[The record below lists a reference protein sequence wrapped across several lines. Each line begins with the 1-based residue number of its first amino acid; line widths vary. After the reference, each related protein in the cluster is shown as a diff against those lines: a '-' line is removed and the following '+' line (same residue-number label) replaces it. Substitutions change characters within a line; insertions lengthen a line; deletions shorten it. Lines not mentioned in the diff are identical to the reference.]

1 MEFGPTFEYKKVFMG
16 KTNSVKFVSIEE
28 YIEGAFIKYINNN
41 VEVCEKGTVCDKAE
55 AFVHFTH
62 KKSEGK
68 LIVLDIQGTGYIL
81 YDPEIAS
88 LDLLSD
94 DGTCQFCTGNL
105 SEIAMKNFFEKHQC
119 NKYWKLLGLMFAP
132 S

>member
-1 MEFGPTFEYKKVFMG
+1 MVTYVKRVQFVTKQ
-16 KTNSVKFVSIEE
+16 KT
-28 YIEGAFIKYINNN
+28 
-41 VEVCEKGTVCDKAE
+41 
-55 AFVHFTH
+55 FVHFTH

-68 LIVLDIQGTGYIL
+68 LIVLDIQGGGYTL
-81 YDPEIAS
+81 HRQIAS
-88 LDLLSD
+88 PDLLSD

-119 NKYWKLLGLMFAP
+119 NKYCKLLGLMLAP

>member
-1 MEFGPTFEYKKVFMG
+1 MG
-16 KTNSVKFVSIEE
+16 KTNSGEFVSIKE
-28 YIEGAFIKYINNN
+28 YIDGDFIKYIKNNGD
-41 VEVCEKGTVCDKAE
+41 VCEKGTVCDKAE

-62 KKSEGK
+62 EKSEGK
-68 LIVLDIQGTGYIL
+68 LIVLDIQGAGYTL
-81 YDPEIAS
+81 YDPEIVS

-105 SEIAMKNFFEKHQC
+105 SEIAMKNFFLRNTTATNIANFKD
-119 NKYWKLLGLMFAP
+119 L